1 MKKLFKRFAPLFLAL
16 VMVLGSCLTVS
27 AAENTV
33 RENAKKVYD
42 LGVSKISDASW
53 EDYHFNYFLITYS
66 SGFDYY
72 KMIVSDV
79 PIYFSSGKVMTSGSG
94 GSFNYFTVDY
104 DFSKNK
110 VSYGGISGG
119 SNSTPGKSI
128 IVFADS
134 FGALYSNYDV
144 YMSDGVINIKADTTD
159 FFPRTPLLVPAVEGA
174 APEEALKEVIL
185 LIPLSIL
192 FLAGCLGLRK
202 ALRLLL
208 TLLRRA

>member
-1 MKKLFKRFAPLFLAL
+1 MKKLLKRIAPLLLAL
-16 VMVLGSCLTVS
+16 VMVMGSCLTVS
-27 AAENTV
+27 AAEDTV

-79 PIYFSSGKVMTSGSG
+79 PLYYLSGKVKTSGSG

-110 VSYGGISGG
+110 ISYGGITGGNNSTSGG
-119 SNSTPGKSI
+119 SI
-128 IVFADS
+128 ISFADS
-134 FGALYSNYDV
+134 FVALYANYDV
-144 YMSDGVINIKADTTD
+144 YMSDDVLNIKADTTD
-159 FFPRTPLLVPAVEGA
+159 FFPKTPLLVPAVEGA

-202 ALRLLL
+202 GLRLLL
-208 TLLRRA
+208 TLLHRA